1 VCVKSRKRSN
11 SIIALKKG
19 REWLSK
25 PIEIRAEV
33 VDYFRKH
40 FDEVRW
46 ERPRLDGVEFKQ
58 LSSGDIG
65 GLEDAI
71 ELSDGNKSTEP
82 DGFNFT
88 FFKKFW
94 NACNVI
100 IEEKKCGNYSWMFE
114 LCYRP

>member
-1 VCVKSRKRSN
+1 
-11 SIIALKKG
+11 
-19 REWLSK
+19 
-25 PIEIRAEV
+25 V

-71 ELSDGNKSTEP
+71 ELSDGNKIRNRMGLILLFSRSF
-82 DGFNFT
+82 GMH
-88 FFKKFW
+88 
-94 NACNVI
+94 V
-100 IEEKKCGNYSWMFE
+100 M
-114 LCYRP
+114 

>member
-1 VCVKSRKRSN
+1 
-11 SIIALKKG
+11 
-19 REWLSK
+19 
-25 PIEIRAEV
+25 V